1 MSRID
6 RIAIGGALFAI
17 TALAWV
23 YLLRTPRTMQMV
35 GMTMPDSPGLV
46 MSMAWSAPDFLLMF
60 TMWTVMM
67 IGMMTPSAAP
77 MILLYGRVA
86 RQPGLDSGT
95 FASSIWFA
103 GGYLLSWTVF
113 SLAATT
119 AQYALD
125 RASLLTLG
133 MFLVNTRLA
142 GVVLIAAGIYQ
153 WTSLKDS
160 CLRQCRSPLNFLQQY
175 GGFRR
180 TILGSLGL
188 GFRHGLYCIG
198 CCWVLMALLFA
209 GGVMNLVW
217 IAAIAALVLLEKVVP
232 AGRVVGRVAG
242 VVLALAGVWMMLGRG
257 A

>member
-1 MSRID
+1 LSRID
-6 RIAIGGALFAI
+6 RIAIGGALFGI
-17 TALAWV
+17 TALAWL
-23 YLLRTPRTMQMV
+23 YLLLTPRTMQMV
-35 GMTMPDSPGLV
+35 GMSMPASPNLV
-46 MSMAWSAPDFLLMF
+46 MSMAWSLPDFLLMF
-60 TMWTVMM
+60 AMWTVMM

-86 RQPGLDSGT
+86 RQPGLDGRT

-103 GGYLLSWTVF
+103 SGYLLSWAVF

-133 MFLVNTRLA
+133 MYLVNTRLA
-142 GVVLIAAGIYQ
+142 GVVLILAGVYQ
-153 WTSLKDS
+153 WTPLKDS

-180 TILGSLGL
+180 TIAGSLGL

-209 GGVMNLVW
+209 GGVMNLIW
-217 IAAIAALVLLEKVVP
+217 IAAIAALVLLEKVVA
-232 AGRVVGRVAG
+232 AGRTLGRVAG
-242 VVLALAGVWMMLGRG
+242 VVMAFAGLWLAIRR
-257 A
+257 